1 MPHYYVEMT
10 KSLGATTNNHEE
22 YQLAV
27 DLENVILKSKEWL
40 VRIQVKKLD
49 WLICYYYLHYQP
61 IEDKATNHK
70 WIIPDHTW

>member
-1 MPHYYVEMT
+1 
-10 KSLGATTNNHEE
+10 
-22 YQLAV
+22 LAV